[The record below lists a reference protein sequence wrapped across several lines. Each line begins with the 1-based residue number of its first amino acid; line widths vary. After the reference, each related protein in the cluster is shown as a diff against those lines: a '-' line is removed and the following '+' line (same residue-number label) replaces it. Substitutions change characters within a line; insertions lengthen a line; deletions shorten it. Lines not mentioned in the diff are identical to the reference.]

1 MGNFSFGIK
10 KSKKN
15 FFLKGKLLSLQ
26 FISYFCLLITTF
38 RPLKSG
44 NIGTDI
50 PLSTKLIYIKSIT

>member
-1 MGNFSFGIK
+1 MAWGIFLLELK
-10 KSKKN
+10 KA
-15 FFLKGKLLSLQ
+15 KLLSLQ

-44 NIGTDI
+44 NIGTDM